1 MFFEEADDDNMVE
14 FPHAGKD
21 IDIFL
26 MEYKTSRSV
35 TFASLF
41 SLEFLYVCYL
51 LGTVYSQ
58 DCLSLMYVC
67 MCTSPGNNLVY
78 IGTYIHTLQ
87 M

>member
-41 SLEFLYVCYL
+41 FTGISLRLLFAGHSVFPKTACHLCMYACAYL
-51 LGTVYSQ
+51 LEIT
-58 DCLSLMYVC
+58 
-67 MCTSPGNNLVY
+67 
-78 IGTYIHTLQ
+78 
-87 M
+87 